1 MPEGFYRDVIK
12 ELKALGYAYADQAK
26 GSHEKWKAEGR
37 EILIVP
43 HNLPSRHTAN
53 AILKKSWQYKEG
65 LMA

>member
-1 MPEGFYRDVIK
+1 MPEGFYRDVTK
-12 ELKALGYAYADQAK
+12 ELKALGYVYADQAR

-53 AILKKSWQYKEG
+53 AILKKAGSTKKI
-65 LMA
+65 